1 MKSQEQ
7 ARFLLGFRFLID
19 LNGSSFSFALPGSSL
34 VTLSMAF
41 VRNMYT
47 TGYNSAVA
55 GTSHLSKDFVYLFL
69 IYLQGFTPKK
79 IDSLGFEELYSVFL
93 FYF

>member
-41 VRNMYT
+41 VSCGWYFT
-47 TGYNSAVA
+47 FVKGFCISFPD
-55 GTSHLSKDFVYLFL
+55 LS
-69 IYLQGFTPKK
+69 
-79 IDSLGFEELYSVFL
+79 SRLYSKEN
-93 FYF
+93 